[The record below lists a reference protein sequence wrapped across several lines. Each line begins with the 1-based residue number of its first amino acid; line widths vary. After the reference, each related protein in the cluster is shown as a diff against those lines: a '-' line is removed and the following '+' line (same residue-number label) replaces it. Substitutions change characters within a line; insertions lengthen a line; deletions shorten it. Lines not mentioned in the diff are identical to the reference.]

1 MQSPQ
6 TANNSSSNFRRI
18 LTRNVALPLVLGL
31 VSATCFIGLLAY
43 LANAVGEV
51 QRSDEVLSRASAAQR
66 ADLDMESG
74 VRGFLLNGDER
85 FLHQH
90 DTARQRRDVEM
101 QLLKADMA
109 RKADQRERLERIQ
122 GLQASWDEYARD
134 RIATKR
140 KDPLAPISAA
150 LGREL
155 KDKVRDEFDQ
165 FFLVE
170 RRARAVRLE
179 EANRNTVITAI
190 AFVLFMLGTGGLL
203 AWRGRRDLIGLS
215 ENYEGA
221 LGERTRQAEDL
232 QAQAWLR
239 EGQSLLSERLG
250 KEQEVAAV
258 GHAALE
264 FLSQYLDIAV
274 GALYIAEPPGFVRAA
289 TWGWSPS
296 AGATGERVPQDR
308 TLIAECASQRRQIPL
323 DPVPAGYLKVS
334 SSLGEATAQSVLL
347 APIEHER
354 RLAGVLEVGL
364 LRPLQPRDGELLAYL
379 SAILGASIEAARYR
393 KRLQDVLEETQQLN
407 EELQVQQEELRT
419 ANEELEEQSRALK
432 ESQAHLESQQAELEQ
447 TNVQLGEQADR
458 LEAQR
463 DQLRE
468 AQSAL
473 EERAQELQRASRYKS
488 EFLANMS
495 HELRTPLNSS
505 LILAKLL
512 ADNPEGNLSEEQVKF
527 ADSIHTAGNDLLNL
541 INDILDIAKVEA
553 GKLEVRPETT
563 PLVSLAE
570 GLKSMFDP
578 LAQRKGLQLE
588 LQLADDLPQS
598 VFTDRQRLEQVLR
611 NLMANAVKFT
621 DRGSVALRVTREG
634 GDRIRFEVRDSG
646 IGIPASQHEL
656 VFEAFRQA
664 DGTSSR
670 KYGGTGLGLSIS
682 RDLARLLGG
691 DISVDSAP
699 GQGSTFTVVLPLEYR
714 AALAQEPMAMAPP
727 PEVSA
732 APMRGTNPAAF
743 APPAPAPA
751 PRAAAPAFPDDR
763 NKPDPGRR
771 TVLVVEDDTRFA
783 SILFDLAHELGY
795 RCLVAHDARE
805 ASELVVQQLP
815 DAVLLDILLPDET
828 GLAVLEKLKADPRT
842 RHLPVHILS
851 GEDRVEPALQLGA
864 IGYAR
869 KPATREQLQ
878 EVFSRLENKLSQ
890 KVKRVLLVEDDPRQQ
905 ESVKALIGDGDVEI
919 VAVSEGAQALR
930 MLGASVFDC
939 MIIDL
944 KLPDMSGQQLL
955 ERMAAGESKSFP
967 PVIVY
972 TGRNLTRDEE
982 AELMRYSRS
991 IIIKGARSPERLL
1004 DEVTLFLHKVET
1016 QLSTERQKMLRTAR
1030 SRDKAFEGRKILVV
1044 DDDMRNIFALTS
1056 ALEHKGAAV
1065 DVARNGVEALR
1076 KLEEDPDG
1084 VDMVLMDIMMPEMD
1098 GFTATREIRKNP
1110 RWQKLPVIAITAKA
1124 MKEDQEKCL
1133 AAGANDYLAKPIE
1146 LERLFSLL
1154 RVWMPKV
1161 ERIA

>member
-1 MQSPQ
+1 
-6 TANNSSSNFRRI
+6 
-18 LTRNVALPLVLGL
+18 
-31 VSATCFIGLLAY
+31 
-43 LANAVGEV
+43 
-51 QRSDEVLSRASAAQR
+51 
-66 ADLDMESG
+66 MESG

-85 FLHQH
+85 FLQQLE
-90 DTARQRRDVEM
+90 TARRRRDSEM
-101 QLLKADMA
+101 ERLKLDMA
-109 RKADQRERLERIQ
+109 ERPEQRDRLDRIQ
-122 GLQASWDEYARD
+122 GLQTAWDDYARD
-134 RIATKR
+134 RIAAKR
-140 KDPLAPISAA
+140 KDPLAPVSAT

-155 KDKVRDEFDQ
+155 KEQVREQFDEF
-165 FFLVE
+165 FTVE
-170 RRARAVRLE
+170 RRARAERLE
-179 EANRNTVITAI
+179 SVNRNTILTAA

-203 AWRGRRDLIGLS
+203 AWRGRRDLVGLS
-215 ENYEGA
+215 ETFEAA
-221 LGERTRQAEDL
+221 LAERTQQAQVL

-250 KEQEVAAV
+250 KEQEIGAV

-264 FLSQYLDIAV
+264 FLSQYLGITV
-274 GALYIAEPPGFVRAA
+274 GALYVAEPPGFVRAA
-289 TWGWSPS
+289 TWGWSPT
-296 AGATGERVPQDR
+296 AEGAGERVPQDR
-308 TLIAECASQRRQIPL
+308 TLVAECAAQRKQIAL

-334 SSLGEATAQSVLL
+334 SSLGEATVPSVLL

-354 RLAGVLEVGL
+354 RLAGVLEIGL
-364 LRPLQPRDGELLAYL
+364 LRPLQARDGELLAYL

-463 DQLRE
+463 DQLRV
-468 AQSAL
+468 AQAAL
-473 EERAQELQRASRYKS
+473 EERAEELQRASRYKS

-505 LILAKLL
+505 LILARLL
-512 ADNPEGNLSEEQVKF
+512 ADNPQGNLDEEQVKF
-527 ADSIHTAGNDLLNL
+527 AESIHNAGNDLLNL

-563 PLVSLAE
+563 SLASLAE
-570 GLKSMFDP
+570 GLKSMFEP
-578 LAQRKGLQLE
+578 LAQRKGLQLQVE
-588 LQLADDLPQS
+588 RAEDLPPS
-598 VFTDRQRLEQVLR
+598 IFTDRHRLEQVLR
-611 NLMANAVKFT
+611 NLLANAVKFT
-621 DRGSVALRVTREG
+621 DRGSVALRLFREG
-634 GDRIRFEVRDSG
+634 GDRVAFEVRDSG

-656 VFEAFRQA
+656 IFEAFRQA

-691 DISVDSAP
+691 DITVDSTP

-714 AALAQEPMAMAPP
+714 AALAQEPLTMAPP
-727 PEVSA
+727 AETAASA
-732 APMRGTNPAAF
+732 PARTAGAPS
-743 APPAPAPA
+743 APPARSAPAPA
-751 PRAAAPAFPDDR
+751 KSPEPAFPDDR
-763 NKPDPGRR
+763 AQPDPSRR
-771 TVLVVEDDTRFA
+771 TVLVVEDDVRFA
-783 SILFDLAHELGY
+783 GILFDLAHELGY

-805 ASELVVQQLP
+805 AGELVVQQLP

-842 RHLPVHILS
+842 RHVPVHILS

-878 EVFSRLENKLSQ
+878 GVFSRLESKLSQ

-905 ESVKALIGDGDVEI
+905 ESVRHLIADADVQITAVAQGQEALD
-919 VAVSEGAQALR
+919 ALSN
-930 MLGASVFDC
+930 SVFDC
-939 MIIDL
+939 MITDL
-944 KLPDMSGQQLL
+944 TLPDMSGQELL
-955 ERMAAGESKSFP
+955 RRMAGGESRSFP

-1004 DEVTLFLHKVET
+1004 DEVTLFLHKVESN
-1016 QLSTERQKMLRTAR
+1016 LSTERQRMLRN
-1030 SRDKAFEGRKILVV
+1030 V
-1044 DDDMRNIFALTS
+1044 RNIYALTS
-1056 ALEHKGAAV
+1056 ALEHKGADV
-1065 DVARNGVEALR
+1065 VVARNGRQALD
-1076 KLEEDPDG
+1076 KLAEDDAI
-1084 VDMVLMDIMMPEMD
+1084 DLVLMDLMMPEMD
-1098 GFTATREIRKNP
+1098 GYTAMREIRRNP
-1110 RWQKLPVIAITAKA
+1110 RWQRLPIIAVTAKA
-1124 MKEDQEKCL
+1124 MREDQQKCL
-1133 AAGANDYLAKPIE
+1133 EAGANDYLAKPID
-1146 LERLFSLL
+1146 LDRLFSLL
-1154 RVWMPKV
+1154 RVWMPKL
-1161 ERIA
+1161 ERI